1 VDKTLGSF
9 IEELLGIG
17 KPVPSCA
24 NERCV
29 LEWVQSN
36 TLLTQSI
43 YDRASDSGLSEED
56 LAKVEELCKHTLEK
70 IINQGLAS
78 LGVLEV

>member
-9 IEELLGIG
+9 IEELLVIG
-17 KPVPSCA
+17 KPAPSCDK
-24 NERCV
+24 EQCV

-43 YDRASDSGLSEED
+43 YDRASENLSEED

-70 IINQGLAS
+70 IIGQGMAS